1 MKYTKEF
8 EANKKQWNARVEGHV
23 TSKMYNVEGFMKGE
37 SALKKV
43 ELAGIGDVKGK
54 RILHLQ
60 CHFGLD
66 TLSLARMG
74 AEIVG
79 LDISDTA
86 IDKANQIRDELN
98 IKNASFVCSNLYD
111 IRQHLSTSEKFDMVF
126 VSYGAV
132 CWLPNL
138 TEWGNIIDDYLKKD
152 GEFYMVEMHP
162 FIYTLN
168 WDTFIPEYHYFN
180 KGGYEEMVETS
191 YDGETPLNLPEY
203 FWVHSL
209 EEMMTP
215 FLSKG
220 YQLKAF
226 KEHNYQTYD
235 CFDDM
240 IEKGEGEYVFR
251 NLKVDAPYLIE
262 LKFKK

>member
-1 MKYTKEF
+1 MEFKKEF

-23 TSKMYNVEGFMKGE
+23 ASKMYDVEGFMKGE
-37 SALKKV
+37 TSLKKV
-43 ELAGIGDVKGK
+43 ELAGIGDLTGK

-66 TLSLARMG
+66 TLSLARLG
-74 AEIVG
+74 AETVG

-86 IDKANQIRDELN
+86 IDKANEIRDELGL
-98 IKNASFVCSNLYD
+98 NASFVCSNLYD
-111 IRQHLSTSEKFDMVF
+111 IRDHLSTEEKFDMVF

-132 CWLPNL
+132 CWLPDL
-138 TEWGNIIDDYLKKD
+138 KEWGNIIDDYLKEG

-162 FIYTLN
+162 YIYTLN
-168 WDTFIPEYHYFN
+168 WDTFKPEYNYFN
-180 KGGYEEMVETS
+180 KEVYEEMVETS

-203 FWVHSL
+203 FWIHSL
-209 EEMMTP
+209 QEMMAP

-220 YQLKAF
+220 YQLKTF
-226 KEHNYQTYD
+226 QEHNYQTYD

-240 IEKGEGEYVFR
+240 IEKEEGEFVFR
-251 NLKVDAPYLIE
+251 KLGVDIPYMIE